1 MTSKQA
7 RLIAPAFVGIAL
19 GLLTR
24 PDSASEPSDPDH
36 LAHTKDAVRSRL
48 VVLRPGGGGDAR
60 AVVALG
66 RPVSS
71 NNIDDVKGTVQL
83 LLHREVIRQAVLIAA
98 RDGLGLGTRD
108 EVLGD
113 RTPEAPGGG
122 AALVVSNFRMEPGAS
137 RVFVLRGIGD
147 AKAETLLRHDLLP
160 NSAAE
165 GDYLLR
171 LTTLAET
178 LSRTAL
184 PEALK
189 ALGLKGE
196 PNPYRAEA
204 ALPPK
209 VEDRLEH
216 LGFVE
221 TLAAVRDLHAA
232 IRTNGESPARLEALA
247 RGYAQLGVLSE
258 FHWHPA
264 HKAFKARALLYA
276 ERLVAREP
284 DSPSSFRHRAF
295 VRAMVGLPRFA
306 RADLD
311 EARKRADVAKAA
323 APAPAW
329 EPLIEAYVAGDRE
342 RLKVRDG
349 PHARLAA
356 LLCLMSVEFPPHTA
370 LALGAARNVVAL
382 APDCFRAY
390 DAMCRVHGVSNLHR
404 ATTAGPQ
411 ALASSFPPSWVRSPQ
426 YRRASV
432 RHSAGRGTW
441 SHWPWPWN
449 APACRPTIGVS
460 RPGASWLTWSA
471 RPCLPRSS
479 TACIS

>member
-7 RLIAPAFVGIAL
+7 RLIAPAFVGITL

-24 PDSASEPSDPDH
+24 PDSASEPPDPDH

-48 VVLRPGGGGDAR
+48 VVLRSGGGGDTR

-66 RPVSS
+66 RPTSS

-113 RTPEAPGGG
+113 RPPEAPGGG
-122 AALVVSNFRMEPGAS
+122 AAVVVSNFRMEPGAS

-165 GDYLLR
+165 FDYLLR

-204 ALPPK
+204 ALPPN
-209 VEDRLEH
+209 VEDRLEQ

-232 IRTNGESPARLEALA
+232 IRSDGESPARLGALA

-258 FHWHPA
+258 FQWHPA

-276 ERLVAREP
+276 ERLLARTEFSAGLLEP
-284 DSPSSFRHRAF
+284 GVRQGDGRAPP
-295 VRAMVGLPRFA
+295 VRPGRPRRGAEACRYGEGSCPRSGLGAVDRRLCRQRPRAAEGQGRPARPARRSASLDDRRVPGPHGPGPRRGPRCRRCRPRLLPRL
-306 RADLD
+306 R
-311 EARKRADVAKAA
+311 RDV
-323 APAPAW
+323 PGAW
-329 EPLIEAYVAGDRE
+329 RVQ
-342 RLKVRDG
+342 
-349 PHARLAA
+349 
-356 LLCLMSVEFPPHTA
+356 PPWCHH
-370 LALGAARNVVAL
+370 R
-382 APDCFRAY
+382 
-390 DAMCRVHGVSNLHR
+390 R
-404 ATTAGPQ
+404 ATSPGSA
-411 ALASSFPPSWVRSPQ
+411 PSRQPAHN
-426 YRRASV
+426 RRDTT
-432 RHSAGRGTW
+432 GR
-441 SHWPWPWN
+441 P
-449 APACRPTIGVS
+449 
-460 RPGASWLTWSA
+460 
-471 RPCLPRSS
+471 
-479 TACIS
+479 